1 VSTYHITL
9 TYETSE
15 YYRVEASSEE
25 AAKEKV
31 LGGEE
36 DQYNWDQAFQD
47 IEVEKVMDRVS

>member
-25 AAKEKV
+25 DAKEKV